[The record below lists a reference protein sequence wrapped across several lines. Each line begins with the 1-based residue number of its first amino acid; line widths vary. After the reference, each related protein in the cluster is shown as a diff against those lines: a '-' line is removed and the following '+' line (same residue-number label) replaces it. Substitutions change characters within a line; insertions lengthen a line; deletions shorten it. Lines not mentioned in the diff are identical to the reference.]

1 MNLSNWFKNKVDN
14 SSNETFLF
22 NKLTPNKNLD
32 LDYENPSFKN
42 ALDFA
47 IQDDE
52 LQNVA
57 ITGNYGSGKSSL
69 LASYAERYSDKKFLR
84 ISLAEYQGYNL
95 SDNGV
100 SLSNEQLNVIEGKI
114 INQLLHQID
123 PRSIKKSIFRTL
135 TSNNGWRPFLLTAYL
150 MILSINISY
159 FSHQKFWKQ
168 LATDINQPKI
178 ISPEFRMVMLFLLL
192 ISVGFGLYCSF
203 DYIMQNKAIKSLNIA
218 GKNFS
223 SDIEIFSDQSSGV
236 SYFDK
241 YLDDVLYLLEQSE
254 ADVIVFEDIDRFED
268 NSIFEKIKE
277 LNVLINNKR
286 RSFKGQKASK
296 LLFLYLVKDDMFLSK
311 ERTKFFDFIIPVL
324 PVVTSSN
331 SNDKLSRI
339 LETMKIKDGL
349 SSDFLFKI
357 SLFIDDMRLL
367 NNICNE
373 YYAYKIELR
382 REGNQEKSLDLDLEK
397 IFATIVY
404 KNIFPRDFSLLQL
417 NQGFLYHLFENKD
430 SQKRQLMLE
439 IDKEIENLENELK
452 EIRAEHLSD
461 EVELYG
467 TIFKIPAGREVISV
481 NGKFQASFNSY
492 HDFIEE
498 LLGDDSEIISYA
510 DYYDA
515 RQKQNKKIEK
525 LEDIFPER
533 DNPDFKKRLFNVRSK
548 VQVQKM
554 EQELEK
560 LSAQRKSIGNKL
572 IKDVYTNQDIHS
584 LLSENN
590 DNQTNEHFK
599 MLVKNPQFD
608 LIYFLVK
615 NAYID
620 ETYSDYLTY
629 FYGHNLTK
637 NDREFLR
644 NIASGKATEHH
655 FKLNKIGEVYQRLSK
670 AEFHKEEVCN
680 YDLVDY
686 ILATPQLKDREENL
700 KAIFKQN
707 TSLNFFVRLAE
718 ELFKEDSSRYN
729 TRLFITF
736 MEVWLKENPEL
747 FVSYMQSL
755 NCQPFVNDFI
765 YSILNFVPLS
775 DSDISVKEVI
785 RDYLDANCD
794 LITPNKEFTSLF
806 SGNLSAI
813 AIQFDKFS
821 APGEREDWIDRKN
834 SFLDIVTFI
843 YENNLY
849 RINEHNLNFFMW
861 WFKGEQFWSEDD
873 FTHKNFELLNTN
885 EQYKPLLNY
894 IEDSLSDY
902 MTVYLKVCGGTIS
915 DNPVFLSKLLKCET
929 IYESLAD
936 YKEDEEETQVE
947 RLIQYIPNNS
957 IVFVYEDYE
966 ELSEDNIDI
975 LVRELVHYHK
985 AVVNTDI
992 ILTYFAATNNYDN
1005 NLMNFINNGDEFTFD
1020 NKSFG
1025 EFIEEVR
1032 VDFIDKTVECVSL
1045 DDKHYREIVSKM
1057 NWYDPAFSKVGLDS
1071 SKITILVD
1079 YEVIK
1084 FNEET
1089 LNFLRENYE
1098 AEVIYFIKKHLEEY
1112 LELEAE
1118 LRHEDELLALL
1129 DDSELT
1135 DDDKILIADC
1145 LSSISIKDKNYPNN
1159 LMIHILENQF
1169 DEKDIAYII
1178 TSQFYDS
1185 VEKTI
1190 KSIVKSIVIAN
1201 LEVVADK
1208 YYESISDQLVEL
1220 LIKEYEADLISIK
1233 KLLYNYFI
1241 YTPNL
1246 TMKKESQDAY
1256 ARFVNLFTVSENIEA
1271 LKELDAFGEWE
1282 KVIKEFNKAG
1292 NRWKLINDTKLNRAM
1307 ATFLRDKYQVS
1318 SISDQGNKIRINSFK
1333 NNNPLEKFIK

>member
-1 MNLSNWFKNKVDN
+1 M
-14 SSNETFLF
+14 
-22 NKLTPNKNLD
+22 
-32 LDYENPSFKN
+32 
-42 ALDFA
+42 
-47 IQDDE
+47 
-52 LQNVA
+52 
-57 ITGNYGSGKSSL
+57 
-69 LASYAERYSDKKFLR
+69 
-84 ISLAEYQGYNL
+84 
-95 SDNGV
+95 
-100 SLSNEQLNVIEGKI
+100 
-114 INQLLHQID
+114 
-123 PRSIKKSIFRTL
+123 
-135 TSNNGWRPFLLTAYL
+135 
-150 MILSINISY
+150 
-159 FSHQKFWKQ
+159 
-168 LATDINQPKI
+168 
-178 ISPEFRMVMLFLLL
+178 
-192 ISVGFGLYCSF
+192 
-203 DYIMQNKAIKSLNIA
+203 
-218 GKNFS
+218 
-223 SDIEIFSDQSSGV
+223 
-236 SYFDK
+236 
-241 YLDDVLYLLEQSE
+241 
-254 ADVIVFEDIDRFED
+254 
-268 NSIFEKIKE
+268 
-277 LNVLINNKR
+277 
-286 RSFKGQKASK
+286 
-296 LLFLYLVKDDMFLSK
+296 
-311 ERTKFFDFIIPVL
+311 
-324 PVVTSSN
+324 
-331 SNDKLSRI
+331 
-339 LETMKIKDGL
+339 
-349 SSDFLFKI
+349 
-357 SLFIDDMRLL
+357 
-367 NNICNE
+367 
-373 YYAYKIELR
+373 
-382 REGNQEKSLDLDLEK
+382 
-397 IFATIVY
+397 
-404 KNIFPRDFSLLQL
+404 
-417 NQGFLYHLFENKD
+417 
-430 SQKRQLMLE
+430 
-439 IDKEIENLENELK
+439 
-452 EIRAEHLSD
+452 
-461 EVELYG
+461 
-467 TIFKIPAGREVISV
+467 
-481 NGKFQASFNSY
+481 
-492 HDFIEE
+492 
-498 LLGDDSEIISYA
+498 
-510 DYYDA
+510 
-515 RQKQNKKIEK
+515 
-525 LEDIFPER
+525 
-533 DNPDFKKRLFNVRSK
+533 
-548 VQVQKM
+548 M

-560 LSAQRKSIGNKL
+560 LSDQRKRIENKL
-572 IKDVYTNQDIHS
+572 IKDVYTNQDLHN
-584 LLSENN
+584 LVLEGHN
-590 DNQTNEHFK
+590 DKQTNDHFT
-599 MLVKNPQFD
+599 MLADNPQFD

-670 AEFHKEEVCN
+670 SEFHKWEICN
-680 YDLVDY
+680 FDLVVY
-686 ILATPQLKDREENL
+686 ILATPRLKDREENL
-700 KAIFKQN
+700 RAILKQD
-707 TSLNFFVRLAE
+707 TSLDFFVRLAE
-718 ELFKEDSSRYN
+718 ELFKEENSRYN
-729 TRLFITF
+729 TRLFTTF
-736 MEVWLKENPEL
+736 MEVWLKENPDL

-755 NCQPFVNDFI
+755 NRQPFVNDFI

-794 LITPNKEFTSLF
+794 LITPNKEFTSFF

-821 APGEREDWIDRKN
+821 APGEREDWINRKI
-834 SFLDIVTFI
+834 SFLGIVAFI

-849 RINEHNLNFFMW
+849 RINEHNLKFFMW
-861 WFKGEQFWSEDD
+861 WFKGDQPWSEDD

-894 IEDSLSDY
+894 IETNLSDY
-902 MTVYLKVCGGTIS
+902 VSVYLKVCDGNIS
-915 DNPVFLSKLLKCET
+915 DNPAFLSKLLKCET

-966 ELSEDNIDI
+966 ELSEENIDI
-975 LVRELVHYHK
+975 LVRELVYYHK
-985 AVVNTDI
+985 AVVNADI
-992 ILTYFAATNNYDN
+992 ILTYFAAANNYDN

-1025 EFIEEVR
+1025 EFNEEVR

-1057 NWYDPAFSKVGLDS
+1057 NWYDSAFSKVGLDS

-1079 YEVIK
+1079 CEVIK

-1112 LELEAE
+1112 LELKAE

-1135 DDDKILIADC
+1135 DDDKILIADR

-1208 YYESISDQLVEL
+1208 YYESISDQLVKL
-1220 LIKEYEADLISIK
+1220 LIKEYEADLRPIK

-1241 YTPNL
+1241 YTLNL
-1246 TMKKESQDAY
+1246 TIEESQDEY
-1256 ARFVNLFTVSENIEA
+1256 ARFVYLFTVSENMEA
-1271 LKELDAFGEWE
+1271 LKKLKAFDEWE

-1307 ATFLRDKYQVS
+1307 AGFLLQKSLIS
-1318 SISDQGNKIRINSFK
+1318 SAPVKDNNKIRINGFQNK
-1333 NNNPLEKFIK
+1333 NPLEKFLST